1 MIIGILSFQG
11 DFHLHKVA
19 LNKLGV
25 ENIFVNSKK
34 SLMKTDAL
42 IIPGGESSVLTK
54 FLKLTNLDIDINN
67 YASEKNVF
75 GTCAGS
81 IIMSN
86 KCDDKNI
93 ALLKLIDIKA
103 KRNKWGRQV
112 HSFETK
118 LNFNLNNKVECCAKF
133 IRAPKIKVL
142 SNNVKILAQY
152 KNEPVLVRNKKHLA
166 CTFHP
171 EMSKCL
177 SIHKYFI
184 EMINE

>member
-11 DFHLHKVA
+11 DFHLHKKL

-34 SLMKTDAL
+34 KLMQTDAL

-54 FLKLTNLDIDINN
+54 FLKLTNLDIDIYN

-81 IIMSN
+81 IVMSN
-86 KCDDKNI
+86 ECDDKNI
-93 ALLKLIDIKA
+93 TLLKLINIKA

-112 HSFETK
+112 QSFETE
-118 LNFNLNNKVECCAKF
+118 LNFNLTNKVKCCAKC
-133 IRAPKIKVL
+133 IRAPKIEVL
-142 SNNVKILAQY
+142 GNNVKILAQY
-152 KNEPVLVRNKKHLA
+152 ENEPILVRNKKHLA

-171 EMSKCL
+171 EMSSCL